1 MVCPLYVSIAHT
13 ATCNTKPIQR
23 ARHANTCFRSRILRL
38 AASTYRAVAAVLALI
53 ITRLTF
59 AVTVLVLVAWTFG
72 DAKAVVFSVG
82 ALDTVVRS
90 LHKTMRVFI
99 IPLSFSRDSLLA
111 CSTGIE

>member
-1 MVCPLYVSIAHT
+1 M
-13 ATCNTKPIQR
+13 
-23 ARHANTCFRSRILRL
+23 
-38 AASTYRAVAAVLALI
+38 LALI

-72 DAKAVVFSVG
+72 DAKAVVFGVG

-90 LHKTMRVFI
+90 LHKTTPVSLELF
-99 IPLSFSRDSLLA
+99 SFSCSSSLA